1 MIEIRRPVVPPTHCL
16 FLKNEHK
23 SIVGVTNACTGEQ
36 DTLDYPSMDTVVI
49 YLYSSCWKYLL
60 ICT

>member
-1 MIEIRRPVVPPTHCL
+1 MIEIRRTVVPPTHCL
-16 FLKNEHK
+16 FLENEHK

-49 YLYSSCWKYLL
+49 YL
-60 ICT
+60 